1 MIDGI
6 AVDFKI
12 FIVVAVWLLK
22 VHASGSRFMLSS
34 VHSCWAELWSFP
46 DDVFVIGYLFVS
58 CSLVLN
64 SRVFHSNCKLF
75 HYNFNF
81 VERYYFVKIYVYMV
95 YFDFGTVQV
104 NVFKLSW
111 IQLSIIIIFSN
122 IVIIIVQISR
132 KIIVIVVSLL

>member
-1 MIDGI
+1 
-6 AVDFKI
+6 
-12 FIVVAVWLLK
+12 
-22 VHASGSRFMLSS
+22 
-34 VHSCWAELWSFP
+34 
-46 DDVFVIGYLFVS
+46 
-58 CSLVLN
+58 
-64 SRVFHSNCKLF
+64 
-75 HYNFNF
+75 
-81 VERYYFVKIYVYMV
+81 MV